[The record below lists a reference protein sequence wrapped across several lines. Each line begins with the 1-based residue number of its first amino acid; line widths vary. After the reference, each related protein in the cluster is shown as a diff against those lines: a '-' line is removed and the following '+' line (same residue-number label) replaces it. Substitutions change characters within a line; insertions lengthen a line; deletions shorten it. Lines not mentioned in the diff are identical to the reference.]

1 MSGNKPLFPIYVK
14 RKTTGVIPGES
25 AAHEYALLL
34 TPAKKVSVAD
44 GQCNGSS
51 YQSGCDHSVG
61 PKIRFR
67 GEVESRF
74 SSYRRQPR
82 ERSPCGCDSPLS
94 DPAELATSVAPVELF
109 LNSNTLSSDR
119 PDRAVI
125 RPKLEVNG
133 YSLPNVA
140 SPLDIFCS
148 VPGRLSLL
156 SSTSKYKVTVG
167 EIQRRLSPPE
177 CLNASLLGGILRR

>member
-14 RKTTGVIPGES
+14 RKTAGAIPGES

-34 TPAKKVSVAD
+34 APAEKVSVAD
-44 GQCNGSS
+44 DQCNGSS
-51 YQSGCDHSVG
+51 RQFDCDYSVG
-61 PKIRFR
+61 PKIRSR
-67 GEVESRF
+67 GQVESTF
-74 SSYRRQPR
+74 SSYKRRRR
-82 ERSPCGCDSPLS
+82 ELSPCGRDSPLS
-94 DPAELATSVAPVELF
+94 DPAELATSVNPIEIF
-109 LNSNTLSSDR
+109 LNSDTLT
-119 PDRAVI
+119 VI